1 MANLL
6 YIKASPRGD
15 RSHSSAVGDAF
26 VDAYHQAHPDDQVT
40 TLDVFYDDLPAFDFD
55 AVTAKYKIMH
65 GKDHTSEDRKVW
77 KRIVAVID
85 EFKAADKYVLAV
97 PMWNFS
103 IPYRLKQYFDVIVQP
118 GQTFTVTDDGNYQ
131 GLVTGK
137 PVFIVYARGGAYPPG
152 TDLEALDHQ
161 RKYIELILGFIGLTD
176 LRSVVVEPT
185 LMQGPEAAAKN
196 KADAITEAR
205 EMAQAF

>member
-1 MANLL
+1 MAHLL

-15 RSHSSAVGDAF
+15 RSHSTAVADAF

-55 AVTAKYKIMH
+55 AVSAKYKIMH

-77 KRIVAVID
+77 KQIVAVID

-118 GQTFTVTDDGNYQ
+118 GQTFTVTEDGNYQ

-137 PVFIVYARGGAYPPG
+137 PVFIAYARGGAYPPG

-161 RKYIELILGFIGLTD
+161 TKYVELILGFIGLTD

-185 LMQGPEAAAKN
+185 LMQGPEAAAKS
-196 KADAITEAR
+196 KADAITKAR
-205 EMAQAF
+205 DIAKAF